1 MQALVPGL
9 GVVAA
14 QRLWFVNSLNL
25 DLQTAIVMTNIGIN
39 SPSSLASSGASDE
52 ANAADLEVARPIDG
66 PASKLTAGW
75 KVLSG
80 ADVSHLALLYR
91 KVRIKMAYSL
101 PEGNARTHRQ

>member
-1 MQALVPGL
+1 MQALVPSL

-52 ANAADLEVARPIDG
+52 ANAADLEVARPING

-80 ADVSHLALLYR
+80 TDVAHLALLYIII
-91 KVRIKMAYSL
+91 RIKVTWSL
-101 PEGNARTHRQ
+101 SEGKARTYRQ